1 MTQLEDGSNQGMIYL
16 DGLLLSGGVTSLE
29 GLFMYKKLLPFETTL
44 VVQVIFIVYLSLKM
58 MSFGD
63 TLIIEDCPF
72 LDSFLNHPHLK
83 VLT

>member
-16 DGLLLSGGVTSLE
+16 DGLLLLSGGVSSSE

-72 LDSFLNHPHLK
+72 LDGFLSP
-83 VLT
+83 TS